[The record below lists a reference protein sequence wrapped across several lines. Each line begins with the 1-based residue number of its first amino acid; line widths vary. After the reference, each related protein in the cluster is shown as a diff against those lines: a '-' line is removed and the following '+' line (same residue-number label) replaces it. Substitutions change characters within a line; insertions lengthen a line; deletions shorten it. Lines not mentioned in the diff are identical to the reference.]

1 MRQNAFR
8 IALIATFVAILV
20 LVPTALAG
28 KGGGGKGGGGGGG
41 GTGGSTTSPYFSP
54 RMVFDANGN
63 GAPNWSDVI
72 TFNVSPGVTSQ
83 PWVRLDCY
91 QSGVWVSTASHG
103 FFPSYLWAPNFT
115 LRSGGWMGGAADC
128 KATLY
133 KIGSNGRASTI
144 STLMIHV
151 DA

>member
-1 MRQNAFR
+1 MTT
-8 IALIATFVAILV
+8 ATAPRVV

-28 KGGGGKGGGGGGG
+28 KGGGGKPGGGG
-41 GTGGSTTSPYFSP
+41 GTGGSTTSPYFTP
-54 RMVFDANGN
+54 RMVVDANGN
-63 GAPNWSDVI
+63 GAPNWSDQI
-72 TFNVSPGVTSQ
+72 TFAVDPTVDVK

-103 FFPSYLWAPNFT
+103 FFPDYLWPSNFT
-115 LRSGGWMGGAADC
+115 LRSGRWMSGAADC

-133 KIGSNGRASTI
+133 KVGSNGRASTI
-144 STLMIHV
+144 STLSVHV